1 MKYEKESCCD
11 PAWATAGMSFNKK
24 SIPTPSTVVP
34 STAPMSLSKKAVP
47 GGETR
52 PVNYRLDDKK
62 I

>member
-1 MKYEKESCCD
+1 MKYQKESCCD

-24 SIPTPSTVVP
+24 SIPASTSAP
-34 STAPMSLSKKAVP
+34 STAAMSLSKKSVP

-52 PVNYRLDDKK
+52 PVYFRLEDKK